1 MNNSLFPQFLLSSIT
16 VAKSNL
22 NSNPKRWSEMKGT
35 GHEIIH
41 ALNNML
47 KCNFSCYVDK
57 VKKIIAAELLF

>member
-1 MNNSLFPQFLLSSIT
+1 
-16 VAKSNL
+16 
-22 NSNPKRWSEMKGT
+22 MKGT

-57 VKKIIAAELLF
+57 VKKIIAAELLFKHHS